1 MKTLT
6 VTLLLL
12 CCHRSQGSFVVDL
25 NDASNENTFLGL
37 DKGIEINNPLSFCLR
52 FNIKSPLETNYI
64 FSSKDNKLGLTLRF
78 SVRLGIVYLNSDA
91 LIFEI
96 PKDNDV
102 SPFHWHHICVSSS
115 KDFYNIVLDGQQW
128 FCANHTQR
136 TFEKTIVKR
145 LDLGSTNGHSVY
157 SDGIKLIGL
166 LSELNVWSK
175 SLSAIQMVEIT
186 RNCRKVDP
194 LPDILNWSKLP
205 KTMIGGSKYNETIE
219 NTCPQRNSTL
229 LTYKIMPEIH
239 DHDNAMHIC
248 KILNGELAF
257 PNSIDEFQS
266 WNGKLAIMKC
276 KNINNNF
283 TLLIIIFFSS
293 NCIKKCMSSFH
304 GTNEKVI
311 K

>member
-12 CCHRSQGSFVVDL
+12 WCHKSQGTLVVDL
-25 NDASNENTFLGL
+25 NESSNENTFLAL
-37 DKGIEINNPLSFCLR
+37 DQGIEINNPLSFCLR

-78 SVRLGIVYLNSDA
+78 SVRLGIVHLNSDA
-91 LIFEI
+91 LMFEI
-96 PKDNDV
+96 PKDNSV

-115 KDFYNIVLDGQQW
+115 EDFHTIVLDGQQW

-145 LDLGSTNGHSVY
+145 LDLGSTNGHSDY

-186 RNCRKVDP
+186 RNCGKVDP
-194 LPDILNWSKLP
+194 LPNILNWSDLLRS
-205 KTMIGGSKYNETIE
+205 MIEGSKYNETIE
-219 NTCPQRNSTL
+219 NTCQQRNSTL

-257 PNSIDEFQS
+257 PNSIDEFQT
-266 WNGKLAIMKC
+266 WNGKLANTKC
-276 KNINNNF
+276 LNINNNF
-283 TLLIIIFFSS
+283 PLLFLSLFL
-293 NCIKKCMSSFH
+293 
-304 GTNEKVI
+304 
-311 K
+311 